1 MLLPL
6 WGYYTFLKQNGKE
19 GGVALNILTSYFTLM
34 KGIDDLGLP
43 TIAKNLLY
51 KHGENWKY
59 EFGDNNLTQIVT
71 EKPEFVSQS
80 KESKINKFLNDL
92 DFACESFVKV
102 LEELDDSLIQQLFVK
117 ILNNWLNND
126 TQILG
131 GEERDPFLMLL
142 DLRLLEK

>member
-1 MLLPL
+1 M
-6 WGYYTFLKQNGKE
+6 
-19 GGVALNILTSYFTLM
+19 
-34 KGIDDLGLP
+34 
-43 TIAKNLLY
+43 
-51 KHGENWKY
+51 
-59 EFGDNNLTQIVT
+59 TQIVT

-92 DFACESFVKV
+92 DFACELFVKV

>member
-1 MLLPL
+1 
-6 WGYYTFLKQNGKE
+6 
-19 GGVALNILTSYFTLM
+19 M

-92 DFACESFVKV
+92 DFACELFVKV

-117 ILNNWLNND
+117 S
-126 TQILG
+126 
-131 GEERDPFLMLL
+131 
-142 DLRLLEK
+142 